1 MRIRFSALSVIL
13 VPLSLLAAPSESET
27 RATLRSLNTLGTV
40 ESAAAHGIT
49 GFRLGAGVTS
59 FAVPEASQATFAQ
72 DTGYTGPEGRV
83 LFPKLQVTKGLWYP
97 FDLGLVY
104 GQLQHSDISQLGGYL
119 QWTLYEGLAQPAFAL
134 RGTYSRIQG
143 LQTGALESGGL
154 YAVTSWG
161 VPFVTLFASYGAVQT
176 RGTPLPV
183 TEANAEPTSQTWW
196 QPEASV
202 GVNLTILPPF
212 VVLGVEATS
221 LLNTGSKPILQ
232 AKLSIGL

>member
-1 MRIRFSALSVIL
+1 MRTLFSVLSLAL
-13 VPLSLLAAPSESET
+13 VPLSLLATPSESET
-27 RATLRSLNTLGTV
+27 RATLRSLNSWSPV

-49 GFRLGAGVTS
+49 GFRIGAGVTS

-72 DTGYTGPEGRV
+72 DTGYTGPKGRI

-97 FDLGLVY
+97 FDIGLGY
-104 GQLQHSDISQLGGYL
+104 GQLQHSDIRQVGGYL

-134 RGTYSRIQG
+134 RSTYSRIQG
-143 LQTGALESGGL
+143 LQTGVLESGGL
-154 YAVTSWG
+154 HAVTSWG

-176 RGTPLPV
+176 RGTVPV

-196 QPEASV
+196 QPEANV
-202 GVNLTILPPF
+202 GVNLTLLPPF

-221 LLNTGSKPILQ
+221 LLNTGSKPTLQ

>member
-1 MRIRFSALSVIL
+1 MRTLFSVLSLIL
-13 VPLSLLAAPSESET
+13 VPLSLLATPSESET
-27 RATLRSLNTLGTV
+27 RATLRSLNSWGTV

-49 GFRLGAGVTS
+49 GFRLGAGITS
-59 FAVPEASQATFAQ
+59 FDVPEASQATFAQ

-143 LQTGALESGGL
+143 LQSGALESGGL

-176 RGTPLPV
+176 RGTVPA
-183 TEANAEPTSQTWW
+183 TEANTEPTSQTWW

-202 GVNLTILPPF
+202 GANLTLLPPF
-212 VVLGVEATS
+212 AVLGIEATS
-221 LLNTGSKPILQ
+221 LLNTGNKLILQ
-232 AKLSIGL
+232 AKLSVGF